1 MTMLKTVFLHVTF
14 CLGALMMI
22 FSCQEETIV
31 PNAPNIGPDTLIT
44 GGGTTNP
51 SDEFFAKVDGAN
63 FNETLLTVM
72 ESGGS
77 INITASENAS
87 FPSIGLQFPSDI
99 TPGSYTFSGQV
110 GDYRGIY
117 NTGSNFD
124 QMFYAEGGVG
134 SINIVSHDLTGRFI
148 QGTFNFNAIPVDV
161 GQSTPT
167 YSITAGSFAL
177 SY

>member
-1 MTMLKTVFLHVTF
+1 MLKTIFLQSAF
-14 CLGALMMI
+14 CLSTLVML
-22 FSCQEETIV
+22 FSCQEVTV
-31 PNAPNIGPDTLIT
+31 TPNAPNLGPDTLI
-44 GGGTTNP
+44 GGGATSNP

-72 ESGGS
+72 ESAGA

-99 TPGSYTFSGQV
+99 TPGNYTFSGQV

-134 SINIVSHDLTGRFI
+134 SINIISHDLTGRFI
-148 QGTFNFNAIPVDV
+148 EGTFNFNAIPVDI

-167 YSITAGSFAL
+167 YSITAGSFAV

>member
-1 MTMLKTVFLHVTF
+1 MTMLKTTFLRLTF
-14 CLGALMMI
+14 CFGALLMM
-22 FSCQEETIV
+22 FSCQEQTIT
-31 PNAPNIGPDTLIT
+31 PNAPNLGPDTLI
-44 GGGTTNP
+44 GGGSTSNP
-51 SDEFFAKVDGAN
+51 ADEFFAKVDGAN

-72 ESGGS
+72 ESAGT

-87 FPSIGLQFPSDI
+87 FPSMGLQFPSDI
-99 TPGSYTFSGQV
+99 TPGNYTFSGQV

-134 SINIVSHDLTGRFI
+134 SIQIISHDLTGRFI
-148 QGTFNFNAIPVDV
+148 QGIFNFNAIPVDV

-167 YSITAGSFAL
+167 YSITAGSFAV

>member
-1 MTMLKTVFLHVTF
+1 MLKTIFQRLVFCVIGVQVL
-14 CLGALMMI
+14 
-22 FSCQEETIV
+22 FSCKEVTIT
-31 PNAPNIGPDTLIT
+31 PNAPNLGPDTLI
-44 GGGTTNP
+44 GGGATSNP

-63 FNETLLTVM
+63 FNETLLTAM
-72 ESGGS
+72 ESFGT

-99 TPGSYTFSGQV
+99 TPGSYTFTGQV

-117 NTGSNFD
+117 NTGSNPD
-124 QMFYAEGGVG
+124 QMFYAEAGVG
-134 SINIVSHDLTGRFI
+134 SIHIISHDLTGRFI
-148 QGTFNFNAIPVDV
+148 EGIFNFNAIPVDI

-167 YSITAGSFAL
+167 YSITSGSFAV